1 MFNNSQ
7 AKLIGSYLTRIHW
20 WLIDWLEK
28 TFYVITILVD
38 FTIIYEILNL
48 KYNQVMIIEILF
60 SLVLVCTE

>member
-7 AKLIGSYLTRIHW
+7 AKLIGSDLTRIYR

-38 FTIIYEILNL
+38 FTIIDEVLNL
-48 KYNQVMIIEILF
+48 KDNQVMIIEILL
-60 SLVLVCTE
+60 SLVLVCTG